1 MRFAGKP
8 SAAIACLLAAGSATC
23 HVRAERVLTSE
34 ELLGKALFFDAR
46 LSTPPG
52 QSCSGCHSAE
62 AGWTS
67 LDQDSNLHG
76 GVHEGAMQKRFGNR
90 KLPTIAYVSFS
101 PVFHRDQTGS
111 FVGGNFWDGRATG
124 EKLGN
129 PAADQALGPF
139 LHPLEQNNSSP
150 LEVCQKVLGSDFAEQ
165 LTGLS
170 YSDLFTQS
178 FGLGSLDCNNWPET
192 YNRFALAIAAF
203 EASEEVSPF
212 SSKYDAYL
220 TGRAKLT
227 RQEKKGLELFKGK
240 AKCSNCHTTK
250 KTNHG
255 HQLPLLTDFTYDN
268 IGVPKNME
276 NPFYH
281 MPTEFNPLGAGW
293 VDMGL
298 GGFLATRS
306 DFAQYADANMGKHKV
321 PTLRNVDKR
330 PSLAHLKAYM
340 HNGAFKNLKEVV
352 HFYNTRDVL
361 PVCGD
366 VPKPK
371 AGINCWPAPEMAD
384 NVNRTELGDLKLSG
398 EEEDAIVAFLRTLT
412 DGFSP
417 TKRNSD

>member
-1 MRFAGKP
+1 MRFAGNLGP
-8 SAAIACLLAAGSATC
+8 AIACLLAATC
-23 HVRAERVLTSE
+23 EVHAERGLTVE
-34 ELLGKALFFDAR
+34 ELLGKALFFDAS
-46 LSTPPG
+46 LSIPPG
-52 QSCSGCHSAE
+52 QSCAGCHSAE

-67 LDQDSNLHG
+67 PDQDSNLHG

-90 KLPTIAYVSFS
+90 KLPTAGYASFS
-101 PVFHRDQTGS
+101 PVLHRDETGN

-139 LHPLEQNNSSP
+139 LHPLEQNNSSS
-150 LEVCQKVLGSDFAEQ
+150 LEVCQKVLSSDFAEQ

-178 FGLGSLDCNNWPET
+178 FGIGALDCNNWSET

-255 HQLPLLTDFTYDN
+255 RRLPLLTDFTYDN
-268 IGVPKNME
+268 IGVPKNLE

-281 MPTEFNPLGAGW
+281 MPAEFNPLGTDW
-293 VDMGL
+293 IDMGL
-298 GGFLATRS
+298 GGFLASRP
-306 DFAQYADANMGKHKV
+306 DFAQYADENRGKHKV
-321 PTLRNVDKR
+321 PSVRNVDKR
-330 PSLAHLKAYM
+330 PSLAFLKAYM
-340 HNGAFKNLKEVV
+340 HNGVFKSLKEVV

-361 PVCGD
+361 PVCD
-366 VPKPK
+366 DIPEPK
-371 AGINCWPAPEMAD
+371 AGINCWPAPEVAA
-384 NVNRTELGDLKLSG
+384 NVNRTELGNLKLSAQ
-398 EEEDAIVAFLRTLT
+398 EEDAIVAFLRTLS
-412 DGFSP
+412 DGFSS
-417 TKRNSD
+417 TKRSRE